1 MKYKDYY
8 KIMGVEKSAAPE
20 QIKSAYRKLARK
32 YHPDVSKEANAEE
45 KFKELQEAHEVLK
58 DPEKRKAYDELGSSW
73 QGGQEFRPPPGWSEQ
88 GMHFE
93 TGDSGGGQFSDF
105 FDSLFGG
112 GFARQRRPQDFA
124 RRGDD
129 LRTKIEIT
137 LEDAYKGLDP
147 TISLNVPSVNQQG
160 QLVTTQKSLK
170 IKIPAGVIDAQQMR
184 LAGQGG
190 EGTHG
195 APKGDLYI
203 EIHIK
208 PHRYFAIE
216 GRDVYLNLPIAPWEA
231 ALGTKIKAPTLAGDV
246 EMKVPKGAKSGQKMR
261 LKGRGLKSKG
271 VSGDQYITF
280 FIQTPE
286 VKSKEQEAFYQ
297 KMSQE
302 FSFHPRQQF

>member
-302 FSFHPRQQF
+302 FSFYPRQQF